1 MEIAADYNDI
11 NTAASE
17 NVDLVQWPDSGTEIT
32 QIRENSTKANM
43 SSHFL
48 QYDCMSINCF
58 KSMDN
63 FTNFQ
68 APPQEA
74 YLLWSCDKVY
84 HKQEVCFLLYFL
96 GQIISWQY
104 NPNLLD

>member
-43 SSHFL
+43 SSHIMK
-48 QYDCMSINCF
+48 YNSMSINCF
-58 KSMDN
+58 ISIQQVGSM
-63 FTNFQ
+63 
-68 APPQEA
+68 
-74 YLLWSCDKVY
+74 WS
-84 HKQEVCFLLYFL
+84 
-96 GQIISWQY
+96 
-104 NPNLLD
+104 NLL